1 MVLLKKLHGRATE
14 ARKMSLRRWNKK
26 KEENKQQIATMER
39 TKNDILAKVKKF
51 LIFLI
56 NIFFFFVKS

>member
-56 NIFFFFVKS
+56 NFFFL